1 MTVLDAPRPTPTDA
15 PTNFTFQEMQLP
27 APLRAAIDAL
37 NYTTPTEIQGLAL
50 PPARQGK
57 DVLGTAATGSGKTV
71 AFLLP
76 VIERLLTQRA
86 RGTRA
91 LVLAPT
97 RELAAQIE
105 EVARVLIERTHL
117 KVVSIFG
124 GVSQGPQQKAL
135 RAGTDIVIAT
145 PGRLLDHIG
154 QGNINFSALEVLV
167 LDEAD
172 RMLDLGFLPDIRRVL
187 RALPAQRQ
195 TLLFSATM
203 PDSIL
208 KLAGEFQQNPV
219 RVGVRHQGRTNDK
232 IAEALYPVHGEL
244 KAKLLIGLLADAE
257 INMDSVLVFTR
268 TKHRAN
274 RLTEQL
280 VNAGISAERIHGNR
294 SQNARTEALAGFKS
308 GKYRVLVA
316 TDIAA
321 RGIDIDSLGHV
332 VNFDVPVAAEDYV
345 HRAGRTARAG
355 KSGTAFTLVS
365 PQEEDEIRSIERFT
379 KRTLSRRNLES
390 FDYQAKVEGKLEQ
403 PRPAQGGR
411 GGRGQQ
417 GGRGGQS
424 GAQASSG
431 QAGSQHQ
438 ARASQPRSGGQ
449 AGGGQGGSGQSQRLS
464 RPAGND
470 IGGGRVGPQPARRRR

>member
-1 MTVLDAPRPTPTDA
+1 MTVLDAPRPTPTDS
-15 PTNFTFQEMQLP
+15 PTSFTFQEMQLP
-27 APLRAAIDAL
+27 APLRTAIDAL

-105 EVARVLIERTHL
+105 EVAQALIAKTHL

-135 RAGTDIVIAT
+135 RAGIDIVIAT

-187 RALPAQRQ
+187 RAIPAQRQ

-219 RVGVRHQGRTNDK
+219 RVGVKHGGRTNDK
-232 IAEALYPVHGEL
+232 IAEALFPVHGEL

-257 INMDSVLVFTR
+257 VNMDSVLVFTR

-379 KRTLSRRNLES
+379 KRTLSRRTLEG
-390 FDYQAKVEGKLEQ
+390 FDYHAKVEGKLEQ

-411 GGRGQQ
+411 GGGRSQQ

-424 GAQASSG
+424 GGQSSSG
-431 QAGSQHQ
+431 QSQ
-438 ARASQPRSGGQ
+438 ARASQPRSSGQ
-449 AGGGQGGSGQSQRLS
+449 AGGGQSGSQGQRPS

>member
-1 MTVLDAPRPTPTDA
+1 MTVLDSPRTAQNAAPNSEGAPNPDA
-15 PTNFTFQEMQLP
+15 VQFTFQDMQLP
-27 APLRAAIDAL
+27 APLRKAIDAL
-37 NYTTPTEIQGLAL
+37 KYTVPTEIQALAL

-57 DVLGTAATGSGKTV
+57 DVTGTAATGSGKTV

-76 VIERLLTQRA
+76 LIERLLARPA

-105 EVARVLIERTHL
+105 EVAQSLIRETPL

-124 GVSQGPQQKAL
+124 GVSQGPQIKAL

-154 QGNINFSALEVLV
+154 QGNANFSGLEVLV

-187 RALPAQRQ
+187 RALPNQRQ

-208 KLAGEFQQNPV
+208 KLAGEFQSSPV

-232 IAEALYPVHGEL
+232 IAEALFPVHGEL

-294 SQNARTEALAGFKS
+294 SQNARTEALGGFKS

-321 RGIDIDSLGHV
+321 RGIDVDSLGHV

-379 KRTLSRRNLES
+379 KRTLNRRLLGD
-390 FDYQAKVEGKLEQ
+390 FDYHAKVEGKLEQ
-403 PRPAQGGR
+403 PRPEGGH
-411 GGRGQQ
+411 GR

-424 GAQASSG
+424 QARGGQSGGGQSRGQSQGG
-431 QAGSQHQ
+431 QA
-438 ARASQPRSGGQ
+438 RSGGQ
-449 AGGGQGGSGQSQRLS
+449 RSSSPSQS

-470 IGGGRVGPQPARRRR
+470 VGGGRVGPQPARRRR

>member
-1 MTVLDAPRPTPTDA
+1 MTVLDAPRPT
-15 PTNFTFQEMQLP
+15 FSFQEMQLP
-27 APLRAAIDAL
+27 APLRAAIDQL
-37 NYTTPTEIQGLAL
+37 GYTTPTEIQGLAL

-76 VIERLLTQRA
+76 VMERLLARPA

-105 EVARVLIERTHL
+105 EVARALIGNTPL

-135 RAGTDIVIAT
+135 RGGTDIVIAT

-154 QGNINFSALEVLV
+154 QGNVNFSGLEVLV

-187 RALPAQRQ
+187 KVLPAQRQ

-203 PDSIL
+203 PDPIL
-208 KLAGEFQQNPV
+208 KLASEFQRDPL
-219 RVGVRHQGRTNDK
+219 RVGVKHGGRTNDK
-232 IAEALYPVHGEL
+232 IAEALFPVHGEL
-244 KAKLLIGLLADAE
+244 KAKLLVGLLADEAV
-257 INMDSVLVFTR
+257 NMDSVLVFTR

-294 SQNARTEALAGFKS
+294 SQNARTEALGGFKS

-321 RGIDIDSLGHV
+321 RGIDVDSLGHV

-379 KRTLSRRNLES
+379 KRTIARRSLDG
-390 FDYQAKVEGKLEQ
+390 FDYHAKVEGKLEQ

-411 GGRGQQ
+411 GG
-417 GGRGGQS
+417 GGRGQPSGRG
-424 GAQASSG
+424 GAQG
-431 QAGSQHQ
+431 Q
-438 ARASQPRSGGQ
+438 RSGTVNQ
-449 AGGGQGGSGQSQRLS
+449 ASRGGQGGAQHSGGQGAQPRQS
-464 RPAGND
+464 RPAASD
-470 IGGGRVGPQPARRRR
+470 VGGGRVGPQPARRRR

>member
-1 MTVLDAPRPTPTDA
+1 MTVLDAPRPTDA
-15 PTNFTFQEMQLP
+15 QTVSGFTFQEMQLP
-27 APLRAAIDAL
+27 APLRTAIDEL
-37 NYTTPTEIQGLAL
+37 GYTTPTEIQGLAL

-76 VIERLLTQRA
+76 VIERLLSRPA

-105 EVARVLIERTHL
+105 EVARALIAQTNL

-154 QGNINFSALEVLV
+154 QGNVNFSGLEVLV

-187 RALPAQRQ
+187 RSIPAQRQ

-208 KLAGEFQQNPV
+208 KLAGEFQQHPV
-219 RVGVRHQGRTNDK
+219 RVGVKHGGRTNDK
-232 IAEALYPVHGEL
+232 IAEALFPVHGEL

-294 SQNARTEALAGFKS
+294 SQNARTEALGGFKS

-321 RGIDIDSLGHV
+321 RGIDVDSLGHV

-379 KRTLSRRNLES
+379 KRTIARRTLES

-411 GGRGQQ
+411 GRGGQQ
-417 GGRGGQS
+417 GGGRGQGQRSQAS
-424 GAQASSG
+424 GLHSSG
-431 QAGSQHQ
+431 Q
-438 ARASQPRSGGQ
+438 GGQ
-449 AGGGQGGSGQSQRLS
+449 RSQGQSQNRSQRPS

-470 IGGGRVGPQPARRRR
+470 VGGGRVGPQPARRRR